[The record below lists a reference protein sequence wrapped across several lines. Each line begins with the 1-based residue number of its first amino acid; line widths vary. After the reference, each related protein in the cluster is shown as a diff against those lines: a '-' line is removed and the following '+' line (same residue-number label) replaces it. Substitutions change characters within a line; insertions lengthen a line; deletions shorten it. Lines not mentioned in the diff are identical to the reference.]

1 MFFLSCMTFKL
12 LFLYILLKN
21 SKNAI
26 LFGNKKCECYIYHI
40 LIVVVVAV
48 KVTQLCSTLCDPMD
62 YSLLGSSVRGILQAR
77 ILDWV
82 VIPFSRGSS
91 RFRD

>member
-26 LFGNKKCECYIYHI
+26 LFGNKKCEYYIYHI

-48 KVTQLCSTLCDPMD
+48 KVTQLCSA
-62 YSLLGSSVRGILQAR
+62 LQPPWTPACQVPLS
-77 ILDWV
+77 IE
-82 VIPFSRGSS
+82 FSRQEY
-91 RFRD
+91 